1 MAAICFTLLCT
12 SFPIAL
18 WKENKDSSYVGKWL
32 LCGNCH
38 HMAAI
43 SKFKMAAT
51 LLDMQFSKREID
63 VAYIVSCHWE
73 SCCIS
78 ISFRWLSSCKIIPII
93 MGKQTVRL
101 WQPYS
106 ISRWRLHC
114 RSFSVSLSIPR
125 YMSTYHSSS
134 RLLITGPT
142 TFAKR
147 GAFHV
152 CLETIAIPH
161 AILSTFAWYQCKESY
176 LSDSQ
181 CGQFRNITGSLGCLP
196 SPISIVWKFSDCP
209 HKCPDW

>member
-1 MAAICFTLLCT
+1 MVTM
-12 SFPIAL
+12 
-18 WKENKDSSYVGKWL
+18 WKLSSYGRNIEIQD
-32 LCGNCH
+32 GRH
-38 HMAAI
+38 II
-43 SKFKMAAT
+43 SHAVFKERQMSLT
-51 LLDMQFSKREID
+51 LVF
-63 VAYIVSCHWE
+63 Y
-73 SCCIS
+73 IS
-78 ISFRWLSSCKIIPII
+78 ISFWFR
-93 MGKQTVRL
+93 

-147 GAFHV
+147 GAFQV

-161 AILSTFAWYQCKESY
+161 ARLSTFAWYQFKESY

-196 SPISIVWKFSDCP
+196 FPISIVWKFSDCP